1 MQAPSDNVVIYG
13 HHMNDGSMFAH
24 LEKFKSKDFWEEHK
38 IITFNTLTEKNEY
51 EILAVF
57 KTVVY
62 TDSPDS
68 FKYYHFTNADTPEEF
83 TAFVDQC
90 KELSLYDTRVS
101 AEYGDKLTADVG
113 DSITLDALLNRD
125 DVAVTYQW
133 QRKQNFAVDTA
144 LALYNY
150 EEDEP
155 TWYDFVW
162 EDSTEAKTLA
172 DSPDFVWQGC
182 EMYYAI
188 VDALDDIGADSS
200 DVQVAWHTPNFV
212 LDGYTITAANTKD
225 GTVEVYASN
234 GESTYTAHL
243 NDDGKWEFS
252 DESTEKIPEIVE
264 VDWSEYFNGLNG
276 TAVIYD
282 ASNKKYTIY
291 NRDLAITRSSPCST
305 FKIISSLIALE
316 NGIIET
322 ENSTKTW
329 SGEIFWNED
338 WNKDIDFQEAFRT
351 SCVWY
356 FRQVIDDIG
365 EDLMQKE
372 LDKLQYGNCD
382 ISDWEGRLNTNNS
395 NRALTGFW
403 IESSLMISP
412 KEQVEVME
420 HIFGKES
427 NYSEETQN
435 TLKQVML
442 LSEVDSTDISIYGKT
457 GMGKVDGIVVDAW
470 FTGVAESKTGDVY
483 FCVRL
488 GRTDGMNVS
497 STLAKEI
504 AIDLVQITLQ

>member
-1 MQAPSDNVVIYG
+1 MITKN
-13 HHMNDGSMFAH
+13 
-24 LEKFKSKDFWEEHK
+24 KFYLKM
-38 IITFNTLTEKNEY
+38 
-51 EILAVF
+51 
-57 KTVVY
+57 
-62 TDSPDS
+62 
-68 FKYYHFTNADTPEEF
+68 
-83 TAFVDQC
+83 
-90 KELSLYDTRVS
+90 
-101 AEYGDKLTADVG
+101 KLTAC
-113 DSITLDALLNRD
+113 ICAIIIN
-125 DVAVTYQW
+125 
-133 QRKQNFAVDTA
+133 
-144 LALYNY
+144 
-150 EEDEP
+150 
-155 TWYDFVW
+155 
-162 EDSTEAKTLA
+162 
-172 DSPDFVWQGC
+172 GC
-182 EMYYAI
+182 GSKY
-188 VDALDDIGADSS
+188 
-200 DVQVAWHTPNFV
+200 
-212 LDGYTITAANTKD
+212 
-225 GTVEVYASN
+225 TVEEKSLVENQKENQETLEN
-234 GESTYTAHL
+234 GVNRTSMEKSM
-243 NDDGKWEFS
+243 EFS